1 MATQQGI
8 YIAIKA
14 FIPYG
19 KSINAQFKALSA
31 AKLAHET
38 GDYAE
43 LVRMAQVED
52 VKVEP
57 RTRRVPDGA
66 LGQAETPAQAGPGE
80 ASGFDEEAGADEDF
94 PEVEMPDADVV
105 DGKATPDPDEDA
117 PRFLSKRGRSAVA
130 AE

>member
-19 KSINAQFKALSA
+19 KSINAQFTALSA

-57 RTRRVPDGA
+57 RTRRVPDDVK
-66 LGQAETPAQAGPGE
+66 AETT
-80 ASGFDEEAGADEDF
+80 DEEGEGAVPDPNDGDAPAAEDF
-94 PEVEMPDADVV
+94 PEVEPDDS
-105 DGKATPDPDEDA
+105 DEDA
-117 PRFLSKRGRSAVA
+117 PRFLSKRGRSTVA